1 MNETTQNSESNHRT
15 WTDTSYSLSADSLL
29 YISNATHSEAIALKC
44 PGHSRDGKGFAI
56 EFKVEHLDV
65 LKNLVAEL
73 ENLKAA
79 K

>member
-1 MNETTQNSESNHRT
+1 MNETESKHKT
-15 WTDTSYSLSADSLL
+15 WTDTSYSLSSNDLL
-29 YISNATHSEAIALKC
+29 YISNATHSEAVALKC
-44 PGHSRDGKGFAI
+44 PGYSRDGKGFAI
-56 EFKVEHLDV
+56 EFQMQHLDI